1 MGKIIVLVSAFVLW
15 LLDSTPSYAQ
25 CRGYGDWGWSGPGM
39 MGWGWWGFGWIF
51 MIIFWGL
58 IIAGLILLI
67 RWLVGLSRSHTPYNK
82 DRDSA
87 LEILR
92 ESYAKGEIDKEE
104 VDQKKKD
111 LM

>member
-25 CRGYGDWGWSGPGM
+25 WRGYGDWGWSGPGM
-39 MGWGWWGFGWIF
+39 MGGGWGGFGWIF

-67 RWLVGLSRSHTPYNK
+67 RWLVGLSRSRTPYNK

-92 ESYAKGEIDKEE
+92 QRYAKGEIDKEE
-104 VDQKKKD
+104 FDQKKKD